1 MGDDSFEALAGSL
14 LAMCDFDRPQAG
26 KLFLDP
32 RTGSAWP
39 PALPSSGG
47 VAPLPRGPAG
57 LDGRSWKGSA
67 T

>member
-32 RTGSAWP
+32 RTG
-39 PALPSSGG
+39 LR
-47 VAPLPRGPAG
+47 L
-57 LDGRSWKGSA
+57 A
-67 T
+67 TGAAMLRDLWMTAMRL